1 MQSPKTTVSMKGDT
15 GSSVINSPRQFMVII
30 SSLKGVWFFQMHGMQ
45 SSTCTIR
52 SHLDKSCTLVGQ
64 CFMTRKYSVQILKN
78 SDPSGSSWLG
88 SLTQAALPLVLEDGT
103 VVLFEQ
109 TVDVILNTLLYGRI
123 CPGRHLAEDII
134 FIVVASILKTYTIS
148 LAKDAKG
155 NEIPVVPGFSSGFIS
170 SVFPSYNNC

>member
-15 GSSVINSPRQFMVII
+15 GSFVINSPRQFMVVI
-30 SSLKGVWFFQMHGMQ
+30 SSLEGAWFSQMHGMQ
-45 SSTCTIR
+45 SSICTIR
-52 SHLDKSCTLVGQ
+52 SHLEKSCTLVGQ
-64 CFMTRKYSVQILKN
+64 CFMTRKCSVQILKN

-88 SLTQAALPLVLEDGT
+88 SQTQAPLPLVLEDGT
-103 VVLFEQ
+103 VVDQ
-109 TVDVILNTLLYGRI
+109 TIDVILNTLYGRI
-123 CPGRHLAEDII
+123 CPGRYLAEDII

-170 SVFPSYNNC
+170 SVFPSYNNS